1 METVVLAAVA
11 LLCLAWV
18 LAPVVV
24 GRRARLAVSRGDTA
38 VGRQELRKQL
48 ILDNIA
54 DLDFEFAMGKLSD
67 DDYRD
72 LRESLKAQAAQFT
85 EQIDVLGQ
93 AGEELTGAATA
104 TAAAAPARAHGAAPD
119 AAPAAGARVA
129 THHGNGT
136 DGQHGHAATPRF
148 CVECGNTLPSAARFC
163 PSCGKQVQA

>member
-24 GRRARLAVSRGDTA
+24 GRRARLAISRSDTA

-93 AGEELTGAATA
+93 ADAELTGAAM
-104 TAAAAPARAHGAAPD
+104 AAAAPARAHGSD
-119 AAPAAGARVA
+119 ADTAPAAVA
-129 THHGNGT
+129 AATAHHGNGT
-136 DGQHGHAATPRF
+136 DGQRGNATPARF
-148 CVECGNTLPSAARFC
+148 CIGCGTTLPSGARFC
-163 PSCGKQVQA
+163 PSCGKQVPA